1 MIEPGSLESGS
12 SPTAASRGGVD
23 STALVEV
30 TRSVDRHEPGKLD
43 ACSIDAALDRSDR
56 APADLRCLLVG
67 KSRGDDK
74 NESLALPRRQQDQ
87 SLAELVGCGRC
98 SGRLRWCRGRNLI
111 VYGSANCPL
120 RVRSRVELIAQDHE
134 QPCANIRAGV
144 QEMYARNGALQGFV
158 HQVIGLIFVPAQQ
171 DSEGAK
177 PRYCGQ
183 HGVSMNSRSE
193 KLLRRN
199 RACPINAPRTFMAVA
214 ARHSGHVCFVSR
226 AARAALVGSCR
237 ICHQIAR

>member
-1 MIEPGSLESGS
+1 MIECGSLKSGS
-12 SPTAASRGGVD
+12 SPAAANCGCVD
-23 STALVEV
+23 DTTFVEV
-30 TRSVDRHEPGKLD
+30 TRSVDRHEPSKVD
-43 ACSIDAALDRSDR
+43 TCSIDAALDRSDR
-56 APADLRCLLVG
+56 APADLRCLLVR

-74 NESLALPRRQQDQ
+74 DESLALARRQHDQ
-87 SLAELVGCGRC
+87 RVAQRVVCGRC

-111 VYGSANCPL
+111 VHGSANCPP

-183 HGVSMNSRSE
+183 HGVSMKFNVAIVRV
-193 KLLRRN
+193 RR
-199 RACPINAPRTFMAVA
+199 V
-214 ARHSGHVCFVSR
+214 
-226 AARAALVGSCR
+226 ARAALAGSCR
-237 ICHQIAR
+237 ICHQIAP